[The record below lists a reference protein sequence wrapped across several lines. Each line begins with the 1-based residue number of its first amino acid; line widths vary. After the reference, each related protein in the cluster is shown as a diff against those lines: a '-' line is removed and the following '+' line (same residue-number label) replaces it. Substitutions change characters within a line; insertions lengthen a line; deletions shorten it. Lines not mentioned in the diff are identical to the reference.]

1 MYHHPISFRRQF
13 PIEVQG
19 KIIDQ
24 LRHDMWTL
32 RSCALTCQAWHVRS
46 RFHLFQDIHVRSLE
60 QLNEICSYLRVHE
73 SLRPIVQ
80 SIVIESESP
89 SISGPSWDK
98 PVLPVSDLVC
108 TPLLNQLP
116 NLRRCKLRQIRRRLV
131 HPVAFH
137 PSIHSC
143 IETLSLT
150 GTISLTPTLLIENN
164 AGFCSSCRAW
174 PSVC

>member
-13 PIEVQG
+13 PIEVQE

-24 LRHDMWTL
+24 LRHDIWPL

-60 QLNEICSYLRVHE
+60 QLNEICSYLRAHE

-80 SIVIESESP
+80 SIVIESELP

-108 TPLLNQLP
+108 APLLNQLP
-116 NLRRCKLRQIRRRLV
+116 NLRRCQLRQIRRRLI

-137 PSIHSC
+137 PSMLTYLKIHSC

-150 GTISLTPTLLIENN
+150 GTISSTPTLLIEVLT
-164 AGFCSSCRAW
+164 SL
-174 PSVC
+174 PS